1 MATTVTGFFGN
12 EAIDLNNAATES
24 TLRELVNAI
33 QGNSG
38 QIKNLASKS
47 GVQGAGDSGENL
59 KANNRTVSENTGV
72 FRNLSTFGKSAAE
85 SFYKLDDNISPL
97 IGQLI
102 KGNASITVLT
112 DKIGTLNPLLG
123 VAADLFGRLVR
134 FQEENFQAYRTMT
147 DAGVNFSGS
156 LTSLRMAAAN
166 SYLTLEQF
174 SGLIAKNSDAF
185 SRMGGT
191 ANDGAIA
198 FANAS
203 NQLLKGSVGSNLL
216 ALGYTTDQV
225 NNGLVQYIAM
235 TGGRTSQEMKNTKDL
250 TAGAASYLTELDS
263 LAEITGKSRQA
274 QEDELKQL
282 QANQAF
288 QSYMQTLDENGR
300 AKANA
305 ALLEA
310 NAKGGKGAAEALQAQ
325 LMGLPPMT
333 KAAQEFTAV
342 APRMAEANNKM
353 AAAVKDGTQGLAS
366 IKSAGNEFGV
376 AARDTADDLGQGM
389 DAIIMGGGELSGTM
403 AAIKGTSNQMVS
415 QGIKTV
421 ADAEK
426 QRQSVEARQKE
437 REASQAASMADAE
450 KAMKNLSQAVLGLIT
465 PIVDILTPVIGGL
478 AAAISG
484 VANMFSTL
492 PKIVT
497 YGLFGALAGAGAYT
511 AYSKYKKNKDFV
523 ASGGTGKKGL
533 LGSITGAVLTRDGSS
548 PDRALYV
555 IIAGGGGTGSVID
568 DLISGDKSNGKKET
582 PAEREARGKQKLEGI
597 RGARY
602 ARYAGT
608 ALKGLAGVG
617 TVLAGI
623 SAVGDLSDIE
633 KQLSSGEINK
643 NQARTKEAGL
653 VGELAAGAAGG
664 WAGASAGAALGTL
677 LLPGIGTLVGGAI
690 GGLVG
695 GGAGG
700 GLGKYLGEKFGN
712 SLGDSNKANLEEKNK
727 LPEAGQSTDEQII
740 EHLKKLAEQT
750 EQSNKLHKRAV
761 QHLDDINS
769 NTDNSGPPSF

>member
-12 EAIDLNNAATES
+12 EAIELNNAATES

-72 FRNLSTFGKSAAE
+72 FKNLSTFGKSAAE
-85 SFYKLDDNISPL
+85 SFYKLDGNISPL

-191 ANDGAIA
+191 ANEGAIA

-203 NQLLKGSVGSNLL
+203 NQLLKGPVGSNLL

-288 QSYMQTLDENGR
+288 QSYMQTLDENGK

-366 IKSAGNEFGV
+366 IKSAGNELGV

-389 DAIIMGGGELSGTM
+389 DAIIMGGGALSGTM
-403 AAIKGTSNQMVS
+403 AAIKGTSNQLAS

-437 REASQAASMADAE
+437 REASQAASMAEAE
-450 KAMKNLSQAVLGLIT
+450 KAMKNLTQSVLDLIT
-465 PIVDILTPVIGGL
+465 PIVDILTPVIKIM
-478 AAAISG
+478 AFAIEG
-484 VANMFSTL
+484 FAELINKYKY
-492 PKIVT
+492 PIEI
-497 YGLFGALAGAGAYT
+497 ALATLAYKNRGAIVDAGAR
-511 AYSKYKKNKDFV
+511 AINSIAGSSSK
-523 ASGGTGKKGL
+523 GGKGRSL
-533 LGSITGAVLTRDGSS
+533 LGSVASAVLTRDGSS
-548 PDRALYV
+548 PERALYV
-555 IIAGGGGTGSVID
+555 IMAG
-568 DLISGDKSNGKKET
+568 SGDIGDILERNNSKKSPENQKKRRE
-582 PAEREARGKQKLEGI
+582 PLSEADAERRAARERKIARG
-597 RGARY
+597 R
-602 ARYAGT
+602 AGENI
-608 ALKGLAGVG
+608 AKSADILKSGSKSILGNLKGGIGGIVGGLALEYGADLAKEKGLNKTAAGLSVGSTAASWAGVG
-617 TVLAGI
+617 SVAGPWGALAGG
-623 SAVGDLSDIE
+623 V
-633 KQLSSGEINK
+633 
-643 NQARTKEAGL
+643 
-653 VGELAAGAAGG
+653 AGG
-664 WAGASAGAALGTL
+664 IY
-677 LLPGIGTLVGGAI
+677 GIVQNWDNFFKEQKA
-690 GGLVG
+690 
-695 GGAGG
+695 
-700 GLGKYLGEKFGN
+700 EK
-712 SLGDSNKANLEEKNK
+712 DK
-727 LPEAGQSTDEQII
+727 LPEAGQSTDDLII
-740 EHLKKLAEQT
+740 EHLKKQAE
-750 EQSNKLHKRAV
+750 ELEKSRKLHERAV
-761 QHLDDINS
+761 RHLDDINS
-769 NTDNSGPPSF
+769 NTDNNGPPSF